1 MSSFEP
7 GSDRLLKL
15 WRSLYA
21 RADLGSGRALLL
33 ALICV
38 AGAAVMRLLLALI
51 APTLIF
57 ATYFP
62 AVLIASLIGGWRAGL
77 FAIPLSVAAAW
88 LLFDPKM
95 TAVILAGVS
104 LSSAVVFALS
114 GLLVV
119 AVAQFHRLTVFSYEE
134 LERERTT
141 LAREVMHRSKNQ
153 AAIIS
158 ALVRKGVSDKT
169 EAETLVGRIRAIAEA
184 DDLLN
189 PAGPPPLDLR
199 ALLTKVVQ
207 RSHGD
212 QVRLNGPQLAL
223 TVAEARS
230 LSLAFHEMMTNAAK
244 YGPLRGRDGY
254 IEITWQ
260 REAGALRIVW
270 QEHCA
275 TPPPNATGVGFGLQ
289 LISTALAQINGKV
302 TIAPEPSGYRYE
314 IAA

>member
-1 MSSFEP
+1 MSKLEL

-38 AGAAVMRLLLALI
+38 AAAAILRLLLVLI
-51 APTLIF
+51 APTLVF

-62 AVLIASLIGGWRAGL
+62 AILIASLIGGWRAGA

-95 TAVILAGVS
+95 TAEAFSGISISNAIVFVI
-104 LSSAVVFALS
+104 S

-119 AVAQFHRLTVFSYEE
+119 VIAQFHRRTVFSYEE

-153 AAIIS
+153 AAIIA

-199 ALLTKVVQ
+199 GLLTKVVQ

-212 QVRLNGPQLAL
+212 QVRLDGPQLAL

-244 YGPLRGRDGY
+244 YGPLRGRDGH
-254 IEITWQ
+254 IEITWR
-260 REAGALRIVW
+260 REAGALLIVW
-270 QEHCA
+270 QEYCA
-275 TPPPNATGVGFGLQ
+275 APPPSASGAGFGLQ

-302 TIAPEPSGYRYE
+302 TIASEPSGYRYE